1 MPRMPSRRTRSEP
14 LQPPQPTA
22 KGDHEIV
29 EGILRASEEEFNLL
43 YERYFQR
50 VYSFAYMRLRN
61 RADAE
66 EVVQE
71 TFTVVFRSIDAYRGQ
86 SSLLSWIYGIAKNTV
101 NNHVRRA
108 RAYEARIE
116 RAEGELQRSLY
127 SLASCTPEEN
137 LSLRRCAEALQER
150 LASVADW
157 HAEVFL
163 LRHVENLSINEIAR
177 RMSRSNDAVRSSLY
191 RVKRLLVEAIDPALV
206 QAS

>member
-1 MPRMPSRRTRSEP
+1 LPRTQSRRTRP
-14 LQPPQPTA
+14 PQPPQPPIA
-22 KGDHEIV
+22 KGDREIV
-29 EGILRASEEEFNLL
+29 EGIRSASEEDFNLL

-116 RAEGELQRSLY
+116 RAEVELQRSSH

-137 LSLRRCAEALQER
+137 LSLQRCAEAVRER
-150 LASVADW
+150 LLSLTDW

-163 LRHVENLSINEIAR
+163 LRHVENLPIDEIAR